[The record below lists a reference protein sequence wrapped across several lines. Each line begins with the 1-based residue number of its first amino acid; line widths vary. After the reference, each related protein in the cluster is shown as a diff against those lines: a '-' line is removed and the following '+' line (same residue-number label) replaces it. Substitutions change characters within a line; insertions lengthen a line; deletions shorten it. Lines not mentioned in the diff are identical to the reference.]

1 MSMAS
6 LQMVITPIQHCVAVY
21 TASDNSWQ
29 LPNGAITIITQEL
42 AKHESS
48 FADGFFLGKNMVG
61 SGLPPVSGGF
71 VINEHA
77 KRR

>member
-1 MSMAS
+1 MLHLSMAS

-48 FADGFFLGKNMVG
+48 FADGFF
-61 SGLPPVSGGF
+61 
-71 VINEHA
+71 
-77 KRR
+77 

>member
-1 MSMAS
+1 MLHLSMAS
-6 LQMVITPIQHCVAVY
+6 LQMVITPIQQCVAVY

-48 FADGFFLGKNMVG
+48 FADGFF
-61 SGLPPVSGGF
+61 
-71 VINEHA
+71 
-77 KRR
+77 